1 VLYSMGLSGFP
12 GERTEVFS
20 WGTISMRIT
29 GEDAEGFRSTFSSS
43 PGIGAWQME
52 QATDAL
58 TILLGSVF
66 GQDCAR
72 SIRANDGRYFPINDR
87 LW

>member
-1 VLYSMGLSGFP
+1 MGLSGFP
-12 GERTEVFS
+12 GKRTKVFS

-29 GEDAEGFRSTFSSS
+29 GKDAEGFLSTLSSS
-43 PGIGAWQME
+43 PGIGAWQVE

-58 TILLGSVF
+58 TILFEIVF

-72 SIRANDGRYFPINDR
+72 SIRANAGRYFPINDS